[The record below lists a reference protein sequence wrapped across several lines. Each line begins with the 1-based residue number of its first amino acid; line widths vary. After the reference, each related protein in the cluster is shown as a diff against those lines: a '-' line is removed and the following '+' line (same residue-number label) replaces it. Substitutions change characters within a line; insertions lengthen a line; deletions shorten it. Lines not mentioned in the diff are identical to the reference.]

1 MVDSV
6 GYGGGSDAQ
15 AIKGED
21 AIVCG
26 GGAAHHVVEHHTK
39 VPHLTAQHL
48 TLVSGGWGR
57 REVRGGAGREMQGD
71 SGRLVFEYIHEIA
84 SATCSCNM
92 M

>member
-48 TLVSGGWGR
+48 TLVSGGWGAEEGAR
-57 REVRGGAGREMQGD
+57 RRGERDARRFGEVSVR
-71 SGRLVFEYIHEIA
+71 IH
-84 SATCSCNM
+84 T
-92 M
+92 